1 KQLNVIYGENESGK
15 TTLQQFIMYILFD
28 LTPKEQ
34 IFFQPVESS
43 KFGGLLTF
51 LDENNEE
58 ITIERTKDSLT
69 IYSKNEPFHKEK
81 VMKKSFS
88 ANDLLHIRNI
98 TEQELGNILF
108 NVGLAG
114 ATNIEIAERN
124 IERETGKIF
133 KKAGR
138 IPLLNKELQN
148 LDELA
153 VTERKLKKQE
163 SLYAEIK

>member
-1 KQLNVIYGENESGK
+1 MLVHLNQRECDYIISIRRLHTSWPRDWSSDVCSSDLKQLNVIYGENESGK

-69 IYSKNEPFHKEK
+69 I
-81 VMKKSFS
+81 
-88 ANDLLHIRNI
+88 
-98 TEQELGNILF
+98 
-108 NVGLAG
+108 
-114 ATNIEIAERN
+114 
-124 IERETGKIF
+124 
-133 KKAGR
+133 
-138 IPLLNKELQN
+138 
-148 LDELA
+148 
-153 VTERKLKKQE
+153 
-163 SLYAEIK
+163 

>member
-1 KQLNVIYGENESGK
+1 ESGK

-69 IYSKNEPFHKEK
+69 IYSKNEPSHKEEVLEHYLK
-81 VMKKSFS
+81 DLTKQNYILIYSFS
-88 ANDLLHIRNI
+88 AILLLFMISI
-98 TEQELGNILF
+98 T
-108 NVGLAG
+108 V
-114 ATNIEIAERN
+114 
-124 IERETGKIF
+124 
-133 KKAGR
+133 
-138 IPLLNKELQN
+138 
-148 LDELA
+148 
-153 VTERKLKKQE
+153 
-163 SLYAEIK
+163 